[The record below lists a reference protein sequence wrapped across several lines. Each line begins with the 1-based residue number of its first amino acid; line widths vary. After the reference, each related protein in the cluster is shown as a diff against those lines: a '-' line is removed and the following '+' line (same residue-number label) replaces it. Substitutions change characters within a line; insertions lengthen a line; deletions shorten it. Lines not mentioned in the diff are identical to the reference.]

1 MTYRCFDFSISNKV
15 AHLTFNRPDAS
26 NTMQPVFWRE
36 LNEIVSALQRMASA
50 RALVISSSGKH
61 FTAGMAD
68 DVFDH
73 DFPSVEADVGTA
85 GGRVNMAMQL
95 EEMQRAFTALERLRM
110 PVIAAIQGGCIGSGV
125 DMICAC
131 DIRLATKD
139 AFFCI
144 QEINVGMT
152 ADLGTLQRLPKLIP
166 EGIVHELAYTGR
178 SVSAQRA
185 LALGLVNEVFES
197 REGMIVAALQMASEI
212 AEKPPVAIWG
222 SKQAIH
228 YARDHSTED
237 ALRQMGWLQA
247 GIWQGANLK
256 EALRAK
262 QQGKSPQYAD
272 LPTLKSFADMNYDL
286 ESASLCKK
294 DFG

>member
-1 MTYRCFDFSISNKV
+1 MTYQCFDFSISNKV
-15 AHLTFNRPDAS
+15 AHLTFNRPNAS
-26 NTMQPVFWRE
+26 NAMQPIFWRE

-50 RALVISSSGKH
+50 RVLVISSTGKH
-61 FTAGMAD
+61 FTSGMAD
-68 DVFDH
+68 DVFDY
-73 DFPSVEADVGTA
+73 DFPGGEADIGTA
-85 GGRVNMAMQL
+85 GGRANMAMQL
-95 EEMQRAFTALERLRM
+95 EEMQRAFTAIERLRM

-131 DIRLATKD
+131 DIRLATND

-178 SVSAQRA
+178 SLSARRA
-185 LALGLVNEVFES
+185 LTLGLVNDIFDS
-197 REGMIVAALQMASEI
+197 RESMVVAALQMASEI

-247 GIWQGANLK
+247 GIWQGTNLR
-256 EALRAK
+256 EAARAK

-272 LPTLKSFADMNYDL
+272 LPALRSFADMNYDL
-286 ESASLCKK
+286 ETS
-294 DFG
+294 